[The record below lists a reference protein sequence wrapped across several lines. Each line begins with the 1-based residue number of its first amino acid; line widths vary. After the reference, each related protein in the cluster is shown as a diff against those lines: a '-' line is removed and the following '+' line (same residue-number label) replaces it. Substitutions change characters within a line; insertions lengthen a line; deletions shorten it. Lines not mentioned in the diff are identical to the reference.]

1 MKMFAFFASLLVA
14 GFAFGSEGSEAAAQA
29 AGGFFTPGSAIAI
42 AAGLCGLGQSKA
54 IYAACEGMARNPS
67 ATGDIRTTLLLG
79 LAFIE
84 SLVLFTFAVAWV
96 KG

>member
-1 MKMFAFFASLLVA
+1 MKKIAFLFASMLVA
-14 GFAFGSEGSEAAAQA
+14 GFAFGQDGGAASS
-29 AGGFFTPGSAIAI
+29 FFTPGAAMGL
-42 AAGLCGLGQSKA
+42 AAGLCGLAQGKA
-54 IYAACEGMARNPS
+54 IYSACEGMARNPG
-67 ATGDIRTTLLLG
+67 AAGDIRTTLLLG